1 MVDFSDWDSAEDA
14 VYDGPDAEQQAAHAK
29 RKAMREYMELSQQ
42 IEDELI
48 AEMGQEEYKA
58 SQHWIN
64 NPLIKPRSKVAM
76 FEEWEARIRK
86 EENERTIKLLIEE
99 GYFCNG
105 HWNHECQDTQNC
117 TLRRSGSWHGVAP
130 CESDFLGGNDC
141 KRVIALIYGE
151 K

>member
-29 RKAMREYMELSQQ
+29 RKAMREYMELSQR
-42 IEDELI
+42 IEDELV
-48 AEMGQEEYKA
+48 AEMGQEEYDA

-86 EENERTIKLLIEE
+86 EENEHIIELLEQRKCGCYCEVHMVLDPAIAAIK
-99 GYFCNG
+99 
-105 HWNHECQDTQNC
+105 
-117 TLRRSGSWHGVAP
+117 
-130 CESDFLGGNDC
+130 
-141 KRVIALIYGE
+141 GE